1 MLVWYCGTTSCNQ
14 YRHTTISNAAVAP
27 LCTCLQAYLDGWK
40 GMAAEAQARQWQ
52 LIRDMD
58 RRNAL
63 SELEDLVLS
72 YA

>member
-1 MLVWYCGTTSCNQ
+1 M
-14 YRHTTISNAAVAP
+14 AP